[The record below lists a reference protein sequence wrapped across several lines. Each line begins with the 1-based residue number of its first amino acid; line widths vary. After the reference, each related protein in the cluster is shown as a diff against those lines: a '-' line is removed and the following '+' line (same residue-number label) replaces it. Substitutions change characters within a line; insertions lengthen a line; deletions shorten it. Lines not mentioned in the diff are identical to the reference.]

1 MKKTTLLFLLLVLN
15 SVIIFGQKNVEVDIP
30 KFDDK
35 YCNYIKKLEA
45 GETNIDYQDFRFSLL
60 ESKQF
65 GVINKNFKEF
75 EELKKDMYKQMD
87 EANYTEIINI
97 TKKMLSI
104 DYTSMIAH
112 KILRQTYKITGD
124 TLNAAKY
131 KTIQFGL
138 MNSII
143 EKGDGT
149 SCSTAWPVIRVEE
162 EYFILS
168 MIGAKLKSQST
179 SSDGGLCDKMEVVVD
194 GKEKTYYFE
203 ISKVFE
209 GYKKMGF

>member
-1 MKKTTLLFLLLVLN
+1 MKKLVLF
-15 SVIIFGQKNVEVDIP
+15 SLILILISAELFGQKNVEVDIP

-65 GVINKNFKEF
+65 GVINKNSEEF
-75 EELKKDMYKQMD
+75 EKLKEKMYKQM
-87 EANYTEIINI
+87 EKSNYPEIINI
-97 TKKMLSI
+97 TKQMLSI

-143 EKGDGT
+143 KNGDGT

-168 MIGAKLKSQST
+168 IIGAELLGQST
-179 SSDGGLCDKMEVVVD
+179 DHDGGFCDKMEVKVD
-194 GKEKTYYFE
+194 GKKKTYYFE
-203 ISKVFE
+203 ITKVFE

>member
-30 KFDDK
+30 KFNDK

-138 MNSII
+138 INSII

-179 SSDGGLCDKMEVVVD
+179 SNDGGLCDKMEVVVD

>member
-1 MKKTTLLFLLLVLN
+1 MKKTTLLFVLLVLN
-15 SVIIFGQKNVEVDIP
+15 SVIIFGQKNVEVNIP

-65 GVINKNFKEF
+65 GVINKNSKEF

>member
-30 KFDDK
+30 KFNDK

>member
-45 GETNIDYQDFRFSLL
+45 GETDIDYQDFRFSLL

-87 EANYTEIINI
+87 DANYPEIIKI

-179 SSDGGLCDKMEVVVD
+179 SNDGGLCDKMEVVVD

>member
-1 MKKTTLLFLLLVLN
+1 MKKLVLFSLILILN
-15 SVIIFGQKNVEVDIP
+15 SVELFGQKNAQIDIP
-30 KFDDK
+30 KFNDK
-35 YCNYIKKLEA
+35 YCDYIKKLEA
-45 GETNIDYQDFRFSLL
+45 GETDIDYQDFRFSLL

-75 EELKKDMYKQMD
+75 EELKDEMYKQM
-87 EANYTEIINI
+87 EKSNYPEIINL
-97 TKKMLSI
+97 TKQMLSI

-124 TLNAAKY
+124 TINAAKY

-143 EKGDGT
+143 KKGDGT

-168 MIGAKLKSQST
+168 MIGAKLQSQST
-179 SSDGGLCDKMEVVVD
+179 SKDGGLCDKMEVVVD